1 MAFSRNITVKRMFLY
16 WIAQFAGGLCGGGIL
31 AAAVG
36 PQNYISGIGL
46 AESVTA
52 GQGEHA
58 GLLDCPSPCFPPG
71 HILFVHICIVD
82 FIFVL
87 LLPAAKHCHAVCS
100 AMQLRLVRPAPSFTA
115 TVVAAA
121 ATSSSSI
128 IRTAPHHT
136 VACNRHWAHHKHR
149 CCTPSAPQTTHHALF
164 LHGRHLHTLSPRLC
178 G

>member
-58 GLLDCPSPCFPPG
+58 GLLDCPSPCFLPA
-71 HILFVHICIVD
+71 HSLFVHR
-82 FIFVL
+82 FAL
-87 LLPAAKHCHAVCS
+87 LTSYLFCCS
-100 AMQLRLVRPAPSFTA
+100 QRPN
-115 TVVAAA
+115 TVMLCVVQC
-121 ATSSSSI
+121 SS
-128 IRTAPHHT
+128 H
-136 VACNRHWAHHKHR
+136 
-149 CCTPSAPQTTHHALF
+149 
-164 LHGRHLHTLSPRLC
+164 
-178 G
+178 